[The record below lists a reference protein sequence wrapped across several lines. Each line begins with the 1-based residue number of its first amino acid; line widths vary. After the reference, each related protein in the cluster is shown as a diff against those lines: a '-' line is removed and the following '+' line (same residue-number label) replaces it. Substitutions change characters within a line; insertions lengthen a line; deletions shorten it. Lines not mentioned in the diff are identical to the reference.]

1 LSKNVDVVNLY
12 VYFVNIVKPE
22 TVFLVANQLA
32 VVGWLILLLSWFV
45 PFLRV
50 FVKAAIIPLL
60 FAVAYTAVVL
70 SSFGGSGGD
79 FSSLAGVMKL
89 FTSPWAVTAGWI
101 HYLAFD
107 MFVGM
112 WEFHD
117 AKKHGMP
124 FWAMLP
130 CWFLTFMFGPIGLLL
145 YFLVRFSGTR
155 SVLFGGGL

>member
-1 LSKNVDVVNLY
+1 M
-12 VYFVNIVKPE
+12 KPE
-22 TVFLVANQLA
+22 TIFLIGNQLA

-50 FVKAAIIPLL
+50 FVRAAVIPLL
-60 FAVAYTAVVL
+60 FAVAYTAVVVGT
-70 SSFGGSGGD
+70 FGGSGGD

-117 AKKHGMP
+117 AKKHGIP
-124 FWAMLP
+124 FWIMVP
-130 CWFLTFMFGPIGLLL
+130 CWFLTFMFGPVGLLL
-145 YFLVRFSGTR
+145 YVLARTAKMR
-155 SVLFGGGL
+155 SLTLWGEA